1 MIGDFLFIFQI
12 HFKMRIALFGTQFNY
27 TKLKYIQHLINK
39 LEKENIELIIE
50 SQFHDNLVDIN
61 FKNKFKIFETPKELK
76 ENADILLSIGGDGTL
91 LAAITFVKNSDIPI
105 LGINTGTLGFISSVS
120 TDQIE
125 YAINHLL
132 KGEYKIKKRTL
143 LQLESL
149 NNLFG
154 ETNFALNEVTVLKKD
169 TSSMIRIHAYLD
181 DEFINT
187 YWADGLII
195 SSPTG
200 STGYSLSCGGPI
212 VLPGTNNFI
221 ITPIAPH
228 NLNVRPIIVS
238 DESKITLKVSKRD
251 EIALVALDSRSRAI
265 GPELELTI
273 RKANYKVK
281 LIQFE
286 KQSFI
291 STIREKLM
299 WGKDKRN

>member
-1 MIGDFLFIFQI
+1 
-12 HFKMRIALFGTQFNY
+12 MRIALFGTKFNAS
-27 TKLKYIQHLINK
+27 KAKYVQHLVNK
-39 LEKENIELIIE
+39 LEQENVQLIIE
-50 SQFHDNLVDIN
+50 SQFYENLSEI
-61 FKNKFKIFETPKELK
+61 KFKKKFDNFETPQELEEK
-76 ENADILLSIGGDGTL
+76 ADILLSIGGDGTL
-91 LAAITFVKNSDIPI
+91 LGAITLVRNSNIPI

-125 YAINHLL
+125 YAINLLL
-132 KGEYKIKKRTL
+132 KGDYKIKNRTL
-143 LQLESL
+143 LSLESE

-238 DESKITLKVSKRD
+238 DESKITLKVSKQD
-251 EIALVALDSRSRAI
+251 ELALVALDSRSRAI
-265 GPELELTI
+265 GPELELSI
-273 RKANYKVK
+273 RKADYMVK

-286 KQSFI
+286 KQTFI

>member
-1 MIGDFLFIFQI
+1 
-12 HFKMRIALFGTQFNY
+12 
-27 TKLKYIQHLINK
+27 
-39 LEKENIELIIE
+39 
-50 SQFHDNLVDIN
+50 
-61 FKNKFKIFETPKELK
+61 
-76 ENADILLSIGGDGTL
+76 
-91 LAAITFVKNSDIPI
+91 
-105 LGINTGTLGFISSVS
+105 
-120 TDQIE
+120 
-125 YAINHLL
+125 
-132 KGEYKIKKRTL
+132 
-143 LQLESL
+143 
-149 NNLFG
+149 
-154 ETNFALNEVTVLKKD
+154 
-169 TSSMIRIHAYLD
+169 MIRIHAYLD
-181 DEFINT
+181 DEFINI

-238 DESKITLKVSKRD
+238 DESKITLKVSERD
-251 EIALVALDSRSRAI
+251 ELALVALDSRSRAI
-265 GPELELTI
+265 GPELELSI
-273 RKANYKVK
+273 RKADYKAK

>member
-1 MIGDFLFIFQI
+1 M
-12 HFKMRIALFGTQFNY
+12 KIALFGTTFNDN
-27 TKLKYIQHLINK
+27 KIKYVQHLVHK
-39 LEKENIELIIE
+39 LETEKVTLIIE
-50 SQFHDNLVDIN
+50 RKFHNCLKAI
-61 FKNKFKIFETPKELK
+61 KFKRDYSIFDTYSDLIG
-76 ENADILLSIGGDGTL
+76 NADILLSIGGDGTL
-91 LAAITFVKNSDIPI
+91 LASATYVRDSNIPI

-120 TDQIE
+120 TDQID
-125 YAINHLL
+125 YAVNHLL
-132 KGEYKIKKRTL
+132 KEEYTINERTL
-143 LQLESL
+143 LELKSSQPIFDEV
-149 NNLFG
+149 
-154 ETNFALNEVTVLKKD
+154 NFALNEVTVLKQD

-212 VLPGTNNFI
+212 VIPGTNNFI

-238 DESKITLKVSKRD
+238 DQSKITLKVSERD
-251 EIALVALDSRSRAI
+251 EQALVTLDSRSKAI
-265 GPELELTI
+265 GPGIELTI
-273 RKANYKVK
+273 QKASYNIK
-281 LIQFE
+281 LIKFD

>member
-1 MIGDFLFIFQI
+1 
-12 HFKMRIALFGTQFNY
+12 MRIALFGTTFNEAKAVY
-27 TKLKYIQHLINK
+27 VQHLINK
-39 LEKENIELIIE
+39 LEQENVDLIIE
-50 SQFHDNLVDIN
+50 SQFSELLSDIK
-61 FKNKFKIFETPKELK
+61 FKNEYSTFDTPQELK
-76 ENADILLSIGGDGTL
+76 ENADIILSIGGDGTL
-91 LAAITFVKNSDIPI
+91 LATITLVRDSGIPI

-132 KGEYKIKKRTL
+132 KGDYTIKNRTL
-143 LQLESL
+143 LQLNSE

-154 ETNFALNEVTVLKKD
+154 DTNFALNEVTVLKKD
-169 TSSMIRIHAYLD
+169 TSSMIRVHAYLD

-238 DESKITLKVSKRD
+238 DKSKITLKVSEKD
-251 EIALVALDSRSRAI
+251 ELALVALDSRSRAI
-265 GPELELTI
+265 GPGLELTI
-273 RKANYKVK
+273 KKAQYKVK
-281 LIQFE
+281 LIHFE

>member
-1 MIGDFLFIFQI
+1 
-12 HFKMRIALFGTQFNY
+12 MRIALFGTQFNSAK
-27 TKLKYIQHLINK
+27 TKYIQHLVNK
-39 LEKENIELIIE
+39 LEKENIKLIIE
-50 SQFHDNLVDIN
+50 NQFYKNLTDIK
-61 FKNKFKIFETPKELK
+61 FKNEFETFETSQELK
-76 ENADILLSIGGDGTL
+76 EKADILLSIGGDGTL
-91 LAAITFVKNSDIPI
+91 LGAITLVRDSDIPV
-105 LGINTGTLGFISSVS
+105 LGINTGTLGFISSIS

-132 KGEYKIKKRTL
+132 KGEYNIQQRTL
-143 LQLESL
+143 LQLESD

-154 ETNFALNEVTVLKKD
+154 DTNFALNEVTVLKKD
-169 TSSMIRIHAYLD
+169 TSSMIRIHAFLD
-181 DEFINT
+181 NEFINT

-228 NLNVRPIIVS
+228 NLNVRPVIVS
-238 DESKITLKVSKRD
+238 DKSKITLKVSEQD
-251 EIALVALDSRSRAI
+251 ELALVALDSRSRAI
-265 GPELELTI
+265 GPELALTI
-273 RKANYKVK
+273 RKADYKVQ

>member
-1 MIGDFLFIFQI
+1 M
-12 HFKMRIALFGTQFNY
+12 KIALFGTRFNDS
-27 TKLKYIQHLINK
+27 KIKYVQHLVQK
-39 LEKENIELIIE
+39 LETAKVSLIIE
-50 SQFHDNLVDIN
+50 RKFHDCLDDIRFKREYLLFDTYSDLVG
-61 FKNKFKIFETPKELK
+61 
-76 ENADILLSIGGDGTL
+76 NADILLSIGGDGTL
-91 LAAITFVKNSDIPI
+91 LASATLVRNSNIPI
-105 LGINTGTLGFISSVS
+105 LGINTGTLGFISSIS
-120 TDQIE
+120 TDQID

-132 KGEYKIKKRTL
+132 KGEYTINERTL
-143 LQLESL
+143 LELKSDQP
-149 NNLFG
+149 LFD
-154 ETNFALNEVTVLKKD
+154 EVNFALNEVTVLKQD

-212 VLPGTNNFI
+212 VIPGTNNFI

-238 DESKITLKVSKRD
+238 DKSKITLKVSERD
-251 EIALVALDSRSRAI
+251 EQALVTLDSRSGTI
-265 GPELELTI
+265 GPGVELTI
-273 RKANYKVK
+273 QKANYNIK

-291 STIREKLM
+291 SNIREKLM

>member
-1 MIGDFLFIFQI
+1 
-12 HFKMRIALFGTQFNY
+12 MRIALFGTKFNSA
-27 TKLKYIQHLINK
+27 KSKYVQHLVNK
-39 LEKENIELIIE
+39 LEQENIKLIIE
-50 SQFHDNLVDIN
+50 NQFYDNLVNIN
-61 FKNKFKIFETPKELK
+61 FKREFETFETPQELK
-76 ENADILLSIGGDGTL
+76 EKADILLSIGGDGTL
-91 LAAITFVKNSDIPI
+91 LGAITFVRDSDIPI

-125 YAINHLL
+125 YAVNHLL
-132 KGEYKIKKRTL
+132 KGEYNIKQRTL
-143 LQLESL
+143 LQLESE

-154 ETNFALNEVTVLKKD
+154 DANFALNEVTILKKD

-212 VLPGTNNFI
+212 VLPGTDNFI

-238 DESKITLKVSKRD
+238 DESKITLRVSERD
-251 EIALVALDSRSRAI
+251 ELALVALDSRSRAI
-265 GPELELTI
+265 GPELELSI
-273 RKANYKVK
+273 RKADYKVK

>member
-1 MIGDFLFIFQI
+1 
-12 HFKMRIALFGTQFNY
+12 MRIALFGTQFNSAK
-27 TKLKYIQHLINK
+27 TKYIQHLVNK
-39 LEKENIELIIE
+39 LEKENIKLIIE
-50 SQFHDNLVDIN
+50 NQFYENLTDIN
-61 FKNKFKIFETPKELK
+61 FKKEFETFETPQELK
-76 ENADILLSIGGDGTL
+76 EKADILLSIGGDGTL
-91 LAAITFVKNSDIPI
+91 LGAITLVRDSDIPV
-105 LGINTGTLGFISSVS
+105 LGINTGTLGFISSIS

-132 KGEYKIKKRTL
+132 KGEYNIQQRTL
-143 LQLESL
+143 LQLESD
-149 NNLFG
+149 NSLFG
-154 ETNFALNEVTVLKKD
+154 DTNFALNEVTVLKKD
-169 TSSMIRIHAYLD
+169 TSSMIRIHAFLD
-181 DEFINT
+181 NEFINT

-212 VLPGTNNFI
+212 VLPGTDNFI

-228 NLNVRPIIVS
+228 NLNVRPVIVS
-238 DESKITLKVSKRD
+238 DKSKITLKVSEKD
-251 EIALVALDSRSRAI
+251 ELALVALDSRSRAI
-265 GPELELTI
+265 GPELALTI
-273 RKANYKVK
+273 RKADYKVQ

>member
-1 MIGDFLFIFQI
+1 
-12 HFKMRIALFGTQFNY
+12 MRIALFGTQFNSA
-27 TKLKYIQHLINK
+27 KAKYVQHLINK
-39 LEKENIELIIE
+39 LEQENIKLIIE
-50 SQFHDNLVDIN
+50 NQFYDNLVDIN
-61 FKNKFKIFETPKELK
+61 FKREFETFETPQELK
-76 ENADILLSIGGDGTL
+76 EKADILLSIGGDGTL
-91 LAAITFVKNSDIPI
+91 LGAITFVRDSDIPI

-132 KGEYKIKKRTL
+132 KGEYNIKQRTL
-143 LQLESL
+143 LQLESE

-154 ETNFALNEVTVLKKD
+154 DTNFALNEVTVLKKD
-169 TSSMIRIHAYLD
+169 TSSMIRVHAYLD

-238 DESKITLKVSKRD
+238 DESKITLKVSERD
-251 EIALVALDSRSRAI
+251 ELALVALDSRSRAI
-265 GPELELTI
+265 GPELELCI
-273 RKANYKVK
+273 RKADYKVK

>member
-1 MIGDFLFIFQI
+1 
-12 HFKMRIALFGTQFNY
+12 MRIALFGTQFNSA
-27 TKLKYIQHLINK
+27 KVKYVQHLVSK
-39 LEKENIELIIE
+39 LEQENIKLIIE
-50 SQFHDNLVDIN
+50 NQFYDNLVDIN
-61 FKNKFKIFETPKELK
+61 FKREFETFETPQELK
-76 ENADILLSIGGDGTL
+76 EKADILLSIGGDGTL
-91 LAAITFVKNSDIPI
+91 LGAITFVRDSDIPI

-132 KGEYKIKKRTL
+132 KGEYNIKQRTL
-143 LQLESL
+143 LQLESE

-154 ETNFALNEVTVLKKD
+154 DTNFALNEVTVLKKD

-238 DESKITLKVSKRD
+238 DESKITLKVSERD
-251 EIALVALDSRSRAI
+251 ELALVALDSRSRAI
-265 GPELELTI
+265 GPELELCI
-273 RKANYKVK
+273 RKADYKVK

>member
-1 MIGDFLFIFQI
+1 
-12 HFKMRIALFGTQFNY
+12 MRIALFGTKFNSS
-27 TKLKYIQHLINK
+27 KAKYVQHLVNK
-39 LEKENIELIIE
+39 LEQENVQLIIE
-50 SQFHDNLVDIN
+50 SQFCDNLTNI
-61 FKNKFKIFETPKELK
+61 KFKKEFDTFESPTDLK
-76 ENADILLSIGGDGTL
+76 EKADILLSIGGDGTL
-91 LAAITFVKNSDIPI
+91 LGAITFVRDSDIPI

-132 KGEYKIKKRTL
+132 KGEYKIKNRTL
-143 LQLESL
+143 LSLESE

-238 DESKITLKVSKRD
+238 DESKITLKVSKQD
-251 EIALVALDSRSRAI
+251 ELALVALDSRSRAI

-273 RKANYKVK
+273 RKARYKVK

>member
-1 MIGDFLFIFQI
+1 
-12 HFKMRIALFGTQFNY
+12 MRIALFGTTFNEAKTVY
-27 TKLKYIQHLINK
+27 VQHLINK
-39 LEKENIELIIE
+39 LEQENVDLIIE
-50 SQFHDNLVDIN
+50 SQFSELLSNIK
-61 FKNKFKIFETPKELK
+61 FKNEYSTFDTPQKLK
-76 ENADILLSIGGDGTL
+76 ENADIILSIGGDGTL
-91 LAAITFVKNSDIPI
+91 LATITLVRDSGIPI

-132 KGEYKIKKRTL
+132 KGEYTIKNRTL
-143 LQLESL
+143 LQLNSE

-154 ETNFALNEVTVLKKD
+154 DTNFALNEVTILKKD
-169 TSSMIRIHAYLD
+169 TSSMIRVHAFLD

-238 DESKITLKVSKRD
+238 DKSKITLKVSEKD
-251 EIALVALDSRSRAI
+251 ELALVALDSRSRAI
-265 GPELELTI
+265 GPGLELTI
-273 RKANYKVK
+273 KKAQYKVK

-286 KQSFI
+286 KQSII
-291 STIREKLM
+291 STIREKLI
-299 WGKDKRN
+299 

>member
-1 MIGDFLFIFQI
+1 M
-12 HFKMRIALFGTQFNY
+12 KIALFGTTFNDS
-27 TKLKYIQHLINK
+27 KIKYVQHLVHK
-39 LEKENIELIIE
+39 LETEKVTFTIERK
-50 SQFHDNLVDIN
+50 FHEFLKAI
-61 FKNKFKIFETPKELK
+61 KFKRDYSIFDTYSDLIGK
-76 ENADILLSIGGDGTL
+76 ADILLSIGGDGTL
-91 LAAITFVKNSDIPI
+91 LASATYVRDSNIPI

-120 TDQIE
+120 TDQID
-125 YAINHLL
+125 YAVNHLL
-132 KGEYKIKKRTL
+132 KGEYTINERTL
-143 LQLESL
+143 LELKSNQPIFDEV
-149 NNLFG
+149 
-154 ETNFALNEVTVLKKD
+154 NFALNEVTVLKQD

-212 VLPGTNNFI
+212 VIPGTNNFI

-238 DESKITLKVSKRD
+238 DQSKITLKVSQRD
-251 EIALVALDSRSRAI
+251 EQALVTLDSRSKTI
-265 GPELELTI
+265 GPGIELTI
-273 RKANYKVK
+273 QKAKNNIK
-281 LIQFE
+281 LIQID

>member
-1 MIGDFLFIFQI
+1 
-12 HFKMRIALFGTQFNY
+12 MRIALFGTTFNEAKAIY
-27 TKLKYIQHLINK
+27 VQHLINK
-39 LEKENIELIIE
+39 LEQENIDLIIE
-50 SQFHDNLVDIN
+50 TQFSELLSNI
-61 FKNKFKIFETPKELK
+61 KFKKEYSTFDTPAELK
-76 ENADILLSIGGDGTL
+76 ENADIILSIGGDGTL
-91 LAAITFVKNSDIPI
+91 LATITLVRDSGIPI

-132 KGEYKIKKRTL
+132 KGDYNIKNRTL
-143 LQLESL
+143 LQLNSE

-154 ETNFALNEVTVLKKD
+154 DTNFALNEVTVLKKD
-169 TSSMIRIHAYLD
+169 TSSMIRVHAYLD

-238 DESKITLKVSKRD
+238 DKSKITLKVSEKD
-251 EIALVALDSRSRAI
+251 ELALVALDSRSRAI
-265 GPELELTI
+265 GPGLELTI
-273 RKANYKVK
+273 RKAQYKVK

>member
-1 MIGDFLFIFQI
+1 
-12 HFKMRIALFGTQFNY
+12 MRIALFGTQFNY
-27 TKLKYIQHLINK
+27 TKLKYIQHLVNK

>member
-1 MIGDFLFIFQI
+1 M
-12 HFKMRIALFGTQFNY
+12 KIALFGTRFNDS
-27 TKLKYIQHLINK
+27 KIKYFQHLVQK
-39 LEKENIELIIE
+39 LETAKVSLIIE
-50 SQFHDNLVDIN
+50 RKFYDCLDDIRFKREYLLFDTYSDLVG
-61 FKNKFKIFETPKELK
+61 
-76 ENADILLSIGGDGTL
+76 NADILLSIGGDGTL
-91 LAAITFVKNSDIPI
+91 LASATLVRNSNIPI
-105 LGINTGTLGFISSVS
+105 LGINTGTLGFISSIS
-120 TDQIE
+120 TDQID

-132 KGEYKIKKRTL
+132 KGEYTINERTL
-143 LQLESL
+143 LELKSDQP
-149 NNLFG
+149 LFD
-154 ETNFALNEVTVLKKD
+154 EVNFALNEVTVLKQD

-212 VLPGTNNFI
+212 VIPGTNNFI

-238 DESKITLKVSKRD
+238 DKSKITLKVSERD
-251 EIALVALDSRSRAI
+251 EQALVTLDSRSGTI
-265 GPELELTI
+265 GPGVELTI
-273 RKANYKVK
+273 QKANYNIK

-291 STIREKLM
+291 SNIREKLM

>member
-1 MIGDFLFIFQI
+1 M
-12 HFKMRIALFGTQFNY
+12 KIALFGTTFNEAKAIY
-27 TKLKYIQHLINK
+27 VQHLVNK
-39 LEKENIELIIE
+39 LEQENVELIIE
-50 SQFHDNLVDIN
+50 SQYAELLSNI
-61 FKNKFKIFETPKELK
+61 KFKKAYSTFDTPKELK
-76 ENADILLSIGGDGTL
+76 EKADIILSIGGDGTL
-91 LAAITFVKNSDIPI
+91 LATITLVRDSGIPI

-132 KGEYKIKKRTL
+132 KGDYKIKNRTL
-143 LQLESL
+143 LQLNSE

-154 ETNFALNEVTVLKKD
+154 DTNFALNEVTVLKKD
-169 TSSMIRIHAYLD
+169 TSSMIRVHAYLD
-181 DEFINT
+181 DEFVNT

-228 NLNVRPIIVS
+228 NLNVRPIVVS
-238 DESKITLKVSKRD
+238 DKSKITLKVSEKD
-251 EIALVALDSRSRAI
+251 ELALVALDSRSRAI
-265 GPELELTI
+265 GPGLELTI
-273 RKANYKVK
+273 KKASYKVN

>member
-1 MIGDFLFIFQI
+1 
-12 HFKMRIALFGTQFNY
+12 MRIALFGTQFNSAK
-27 TKLKYIQHLINK
+27 TKYIQHLVNK
-39 LEKENIELIIE
+39 LEKENIKLIIE
-50 SQFHDNLVDIN
+50 NQFHKNLIDIN
-61 FKNKFKIFETPKELK
+61 FKKEFETFETPLELK
-76 ENADILLSIGGDGTL
+76 EKADVLLSIGGDGTL
-91 LAAITFVKNSDIPI
+91 LGAITLVRDSDIPV
-105 LGINTGTLGFISSVS
+105 LGINTGTLGFISSIS

-132 KGEYKIKKRTL
+132 KGEYNIQQRTL
-143 LQLESL
+143 LQLESE

-154 ETNFALNEVTVLKKD
+154 DANFALNEVTVLKKD
-169 TSSMIRIHAYLD
+169 TSSMIRIHAFLEN
-181 DEFINT
+181 EFINT

-228 NLNVRPIIVS
+228 NLNVRPVIVS
-238 DESKITLKVSKRD
+238 DKSKITLKVSEQD
-251 EIALVALDSRSRAI
+251 ELALVALDSRSRAI
-265 GPELELTI
+265 GPELALTI
-273 RKANYKVK
+273 RKADYKVQ

>member
-1 MIGDFLFIFQI
+1 
-12 HFKMRIALFGTQFNY
+12 MRIALFGTTFNEAKTVY
-27 TKLKYIQHLINK
+27 VQHLINK
-39 LEKENIELIIE
+39 LEQENVDLIIE
-50 SQFHDNLVDIN
+50 SQFSELLSNIK
-61 FKNKFKIFETPKELK
+61 FKNEYSTFDTPQKLK
-76 ENADILLSIGGDGTL
+76 ENADIILSIGGDGTL
-91 LAAITFVKNSDIPI
+91 LATITLVRDSGIPI

-132 KGEYKIKKRTL
+132 KGEYTIKNRTL
-143 LQLESL
+143 LQLNSE

-154 ETNFALNEVTVLKKD
+154 DTNFALNEVTILKKD
-169 TSSMIRIHAYLD
+169 TSSMIRVHAFLD

-238 DESKITLKVSKRD
+238 DKSKITLKVSEKD
-251 EIALVALDSRSRAI
+251 ELALVALDSRSRAI
-265 GPELELTI
+265 GPGLELTI
-273 RKANYKVK
+273 KKAQYKVK

>member
-1 MIGDFLFIFQI
+1 MFLL
-12 HFKMRIALFGTQFNY
+12 R
-27 TKLKYIQHLINK
+27 
-39 LEKENIELIIE
+39 NI
-50 SQFHDNLVDIN
+50 
-61 FKNKFKIFETPKELK
+61 KFKKKYSTFNTPKELK
-76 ENADILLSIGGDGTL
+76 ENADVILSIGGDGTL
-91 LAAITFVKNSDIPI
+91 LASITFVRDSGIPI

-132 KGEYKIKKRTL
+132 KGDYNIKNRTL
-143 LQLESL
+143 LQLNSE

-154 ETNFALNEVTVLKKD
+154 DTNFALNEVTVLKKD
-169 TSSMIRIHAYLD
+169 TSSMIRVHAYLD

-238 DESKITLKVSKRD
+238 DKSKITLKVSEKD
-251 EIALVALDSRSRAI
+251 ELALVALDSRSRAI

-273 RKANYKVK
+273 IKAPYKVN

>member
-1 MIGDFLFIFQI
+1 
-12 HFKMRIALFGTQFNY
+12 MRIALFGTTFNEAKTLY
-27 TKLKYIQHLINK
+27 VQHLINK
-39 LEKENIELIIE
+39 LEQENVDLIIE
-50 SQFHDNLVDIN
+50 SQFSELLSNIK
-61 FKNKFKIFETPKELK
+61 FKNEYSTFDTPQKLK
-76 ENADILLSIGGDGTL
+76 ENADIILSIGGDGTL
-91 LAAITFVKNSDIPI
+91 LATITLVRDSGIPI

-132 KGEYKIKKRTL
+132 KGEYAIKNRTL
-143 LQLESL
+143 LQLNSE

-154 ETNFALNEVTVLKKD
+154 DTNFALNEVTILKKD
-169 TSSMIRIHAYLD
+169 TSSMIRVHAFLD

-238 DESKITLKVSKRD
+238 DKSKITLKVSEKD
-251 EIALVALDSRSRAI
+251 ELALVALDSRSRAI
-265 GPELELTI
+265 GPGLELTI
-273 RKANYKVK
+273 KKAQYKVK

>member
-1 MIGDFLFIFQI
+1 
-12 HFKMRIALFGTQFNY
+12 MRIALFGTKFNSA
-27 TKLKYIQHLINK
+27 KSKYVQHLVNK
-39 LEKENIELIIE
+39 LEQENIKLIIE
-50 SQFHDNLVDIN
+50 NQFYDNLVNIN
-61 FKNKFKIFETPKELK
+61 FKREFETFETPQELK
-76 ENADILLSIGGDGTL
+76 EEADILLSIGGDGTL
-91 LAAITFVKNSDIPI
+91 LGAITFVRDSDIPI

-125 YAINHLL
+125 YAVNHLL
-132 KGEYKIKKRTL
+132 KGEYNIKQRTL
-143 LQLESL
+143 LQLESE

-154 ETNFALNEVTVLKKD
+154 DANFALNEVTILKKD

-212 VLPGTNNFI
+212 VLPGTDNFI

-238 DESKITLKVSKRD
+238 DESKITLRVSERD
-251 EIALVALDSRSRAI
+251 ELALVALDSRSRAI
-265 GPELELTI
+265 GPELELSI
-273 RKANYKVK
+273 RKADYKVK

>member
-1 MIGDFLFIFQI
+1 
-12 HFKMRIALFGTQFNY
+12 MRIALFGTKFNAS
-27 TKLKYIQHLINK
+27 KAKYVQHLVNK
-39 LEKENIELIIE
+39 LEQENVHIIIE
-50 SQFHDNLVDIN
+50 SQFYDNLSEI
-61 FKNKFKIFETPKELK
+61 KFKKDFDTFENPQELK
-76 ENADILLSIGGDGTL
+76 EKADILLSIGGDGTL
-91 LAAITFVKNSDIPI
+91 LGAITLVRNSDIPI

-132 KGEYKIKKRTL
+132 KGEYKIKNRTL
-143 LQLESL
+143 LSLESE

-238 DESKITLKVSKRD
+238 DESKITLKVSKQD
-251 EIALVALDSRSRAI
+251 ELALVALDSRSRAI
-265 GPELELTI
+265 GPELELSI
-273 RKANYKVK
+273 RKADYKVK

>member
-1 MIGDFLFIFQI
+1 
-12 HFKMRIALFGTQFNY
+12 MRIALFGTTFNEAKAIY
-27 TKLKYIQHLINK
+27 VQHLINK
-39 LEKENIELIIE
+39 LEKENIDLIIE
-50 SQFHDNLVDIN
+50 TQFSELLSNI
-61 FKNKFKIFETPKELK
+61 KFKKEYSTFDTPTELK
-76 ENADILLSIGGDGTL
+76 ENADIILSIGGDGTL
-91 LAAITFVKNSDIPI
+91 LASITLVRDSGIPI

-132 KGEYKIKKRTL
+132 KGDYNIKNRTL
-143 LQLESL
+143 LQLNSE

-154 ETNFALNEVTVLKKD
+154 DTNFALNEVTVLKKD
-169 TSSMIRIHAYLD
+169 TSSMIRVHAYLD

-238 DESKITLKVSKRD
+238 DKSKITLKVSEKD
-251 EIALVALDSRSRAI
+251 ELALVALDSRSRAI
-265 GPELELTI
+265 GPGLELTI
-273 RKANYKVK
+273 KKAQYKVK

>member
-1 MIGDFLFIFQI
+1 M
-12 HFKMRIALFGTQFNY
+12 KIALFGTTFNEAKAVY
-27 TKLKYIQHLINK
+27 VQHLINK
-39 LEKENIELIIE
+39 LEQENVDLIIE
-50 SQFHDNLVDIN
+50 SQFSELLNDIK
-61 FKNKFKIFETPKELK
+61 FKNEYSTFDTPQELK
-76 ENADILLSIGGDGTL
+76 ENADIILSIGGDGTL
-91 LAAITFVKNSDIPI
+91 LATITLVRDSGIPV

-132 KGEYKIKKRTL
+132 KGDYTIKYRTL
-143 LQLESL
+143 LQLNSE

-154 ETNFALNEVTVLKKD
+154 DTNFALNEVTVLKKD
-169 TSSMIRIHAYLD
+169 TSSMIRVHAYLD

-238 DESKITLKVSKRD
+238 DKSKITLKVSEKD
-251 EIALVALDSRSRAI
+251 DLALVALDSRSRAI
-265 GPELELTI
+265 GPGLELTI
-273 RKANYKVK
+273 KKAQYKVK

>member
-1 MIGDFLFIFQI
+1 
-12 HFKMRIALFGTQFNY
+12 MRIALFGTQFNY
-27 TKLKYIQHLINK
+27 TKLKYIQHLVNK

-61 FKNKFKIFETPKELK
+61 FKNKFKIFKTSKELK
-76 ENADILLSIGGDGTL
+76 DNADILLSIGGDGTL

>member
-1 MIGDFLFIFQI
+1 
-12 HFKMRIALFGTQFNY
+12 MRIALFGTQFNY
-27 TKLKYIQHLINK
+27 TKLKYIQHLVNK

-61 FKNKFKIFETPKELK
+61 FKNKFKIFETSKELK
-76 ENADILLSIGGDGTL
+76 DNADILLSIGGDGTL

>member
-1 MIGDFLFIFQI
+1 
-12 HFKMRIALFGTQFNY
+12 MRIALFGTQFNSA
-27 TKLKYIQHLINK
+27 KAKYVQHLIHK
-39 LEKENIELIIE
+39 LEKENVQLIIE
-50 SQFHDNLVDIN
+50 NQFYDNLVDIQ
-61 FKNKFKIFETPKELK
+61 FKKEFDTFETPQELK
-76 ENADILLSIGGDGTL
+76 EKADILLSIGGDGTL
-91 LAAITFVKNSDIPI
+91 LGAITLVRDSDIPI

-132 KGEYKIKKRTL
+132 KGEYSIKERTL
-143 LQLESL
+143 LSLESN

-154 ETNFALNEVTVLKKD
+154 DTNFALNEVTVLKKD
-169 TSSMIRIHAYLD
+169 TSSMIRVHAYLD

-238 DESKITLKVSKRD
+238 DESKITLKVSKQD
-251 EIALVALDSRSRAI
+251 ELALVALDSRSRAI

-273 RKANYKVK
+273 RKAKYKVK

>member
-1 MIGDFLFIFQI
+1 ME
-12 HFKMRIALFGTQFNY
+12 IALFGTTFNEAKAVY
-27 TKLKYIQHLINK
+27 VQHLINK
-39 LEKENIELIIE
+39 LEQENVDLIIE
-50 SQFHDNLVDIN
+50 SQFSELLSDIK
-61 FKNKFKIFETPKELK
+61 FKNEYSTFDTPQELK
-76 ENADILLSIGGDGTL
+76 ENADIILSIGGDGTL
-91 LAAITFVKNSDIPI
+91 LATITLVRDSGIPI

-132 KGEYKIKKRTL
+132 KGDYTIKNRTL
-143 LQLESL
+143 LQLNSE

-154 ETNFALNEVTVLKKD
+154 DTNFALNEVTVLKKD
-169 TSSMIRIHAYLD
+169 TSSMIRVHAYLD

-238 DESKITLKVSKRD
+238 DKSKITLKVSEKD
-251 EIALVALDSRSRAI
+251 ELALVALDSRSRAI
-265 GPELELTI
+265 GPGLELTI
-273 RKANYKVK
+273 KKAQYKVK

>member
-1 MIGDFLFIFQI
+1 
-12 HFKMRIALFGTQFNY
+12 MRIALYGSTFNES
-27 TKLKYIQHLINK
+27 KAKYVQHLINK
-39 LEKENIELIIE
+39 LEQEKVELIVE
-50 SQFHDNLVDIN
+50 SQFNEQL
-61 FKNKFKIFETPKELK
+61 KNIKLKHEIPTFNSSNELK
-76 ENADILLSIGGDGTL
+76 EKADILLSIGGDGTL
-91 LAAITFVKNSDIPI
+91 LGAITLVRDSNIPI

-125 YAINHLL
+125 YAITHLL
-132 KGEYKIKKRTL
+132 KGEYSIKNRTL
-143 LQLESL
+143 LQLKSD

-154 ETNFALNEVTVLKKD
+154 KSNFALNEVAILKKD
-169 TSSMIRIHAYLD
+169 TSSMIRVHAYLD

-195 SSPTG
+195 STPTG

-238 DESKITLKVSKRD
+238 DESKITLKVSEKD
-251 EIALVALDSRSRAI
+251 ELALVTLDSRSRAI
-265 GPELELTI
+265 GPELELCI
-273 RKANYKVK
+273 KKADYTAK
-281 LIQFE
+281 LIQFD